1 MLGPLPYFHRTVVIV
16 AVLLTA
22 VASGAWVAHFTL
34 VPIAV
39 GAGAVLGGMTGL
51 LVAYA
56 LVHAGTHVHQPA
68 RVRRR

>member
-16 AVLLTA
+16 AVLITA
-22 VASGAWVAHFTL
+22 MASGAWVAHFTL

-56 LVHAGTHVHQPA
+56 LVHASTRVHQPA
-68 RVRRR
+68 RLRRR